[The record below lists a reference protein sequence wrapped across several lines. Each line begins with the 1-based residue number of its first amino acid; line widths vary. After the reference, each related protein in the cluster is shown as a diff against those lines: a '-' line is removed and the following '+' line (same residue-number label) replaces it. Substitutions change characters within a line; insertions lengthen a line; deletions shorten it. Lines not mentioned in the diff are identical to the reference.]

1 MAMNDCLFCKIIK
14 GEEPS
19 KKVLEYGD
27 FIVIWNKFP
36 VAPVHLLV
44 LSKEHCEKGDTVAGG
59 HPGFWD
65 AAFAA
70 AWEVIKKFGLENAYK
85 IVVNGGAYSHFPH
98 EHLHVLGGTKEEP
111 GGRT

>member
-1 MAMNDCLFCKIIK
+1 MNDCLFCKIVK

-19 KKVLEYGD
+19 KKVLETEN
-27 FIVIWNKFP
+27 FVVIENKFP

-44 LSKEHCEKGDTVAGG
+44 LSKKHHEKRDTISGS

-65 AAFAA
+65 AAFAV
-70 AWEVIKKFGLENAYK
+70 AWEAIKKIKLEGAHK

-98 EHLHVLGGTKEEP
+98 EHLHILGGTKEEP